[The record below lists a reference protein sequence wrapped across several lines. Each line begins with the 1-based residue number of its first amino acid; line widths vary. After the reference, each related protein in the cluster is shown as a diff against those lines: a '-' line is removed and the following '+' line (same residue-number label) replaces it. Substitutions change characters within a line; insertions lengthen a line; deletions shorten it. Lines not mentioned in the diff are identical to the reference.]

1 QVSLVFSCLQRVF
14 IETYAHFQWLTK
26 WYPRL
31 RNVDSSFPV
40 DNNVMGAFTGDL
52 NSAADLFRIGYPVW
66 LVRPYAEL
74 PSIRI
79 DQHVKPL
86 DETIDNL
93 LPIRNSDCH
102 IDVSDA
108 SPAHPLIY
116 SGLPGRMTH
125 YARISQFL

>member
-1 QVSLVFSCLQRVF
+1 MTGSRFRVALVFSCLQRVF
-14 IETYAHFQWLTK
+14 IETYARFQWLTK

-40 DNNVMGAFTGDL
+40 DDNVMGAFTGDL
-52 NSAADLFRIGYPVW
+52 SSAADLFRIGCPVW
-66 LVRPYAEL
+66 LVRPYADL

-86 DETIDNL
+86 DETADNL
-93 LPIRNSDCH
+93 LPIRNSNHH
-102 IDVSDA
+102 IDVRDA

-116 SGLPGRMTH
+116 SG
-125 YARISQFL
+125 